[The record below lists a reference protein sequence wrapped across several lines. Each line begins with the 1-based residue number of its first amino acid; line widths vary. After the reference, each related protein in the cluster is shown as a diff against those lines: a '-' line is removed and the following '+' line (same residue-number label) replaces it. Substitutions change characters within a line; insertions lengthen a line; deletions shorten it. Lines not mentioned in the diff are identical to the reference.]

1 MAKQQKSKAAQSDD
15 FISDDVVSSGSGR
28 YLNIK
33 KSDTTKFRCI
43 SKPIFGW
50 VEWIDKAPVR
60 TPLEDGEPE
69 ATDADNPPKK
79 FMALAVYDYED
90 AKVKILELTQ
100 QSIIKAI
107 KALAQ
112 NADWGSPFG
121 YDINISKTGEGLK
134 TKYSVLPSNKK
145 ATSKDIIREANAS
158 PCNLEALYEGE
169 DPWNVEGGEE
179 TEYHFK

>member
-1 MAKQQKSKAAQSDD
+1 MAKQQSKKSKNNDSFIDD
-15 FISDDVVSSGSGR
+15 EMVSSGSGK
-28 YLNIK
+28 YVNIK
-33 KSDTTKFRCI
+33 KEDEVKVRCL

-50 VEWIDKAPVR
+50 VEWIDKKPVR
-60 TPLEDGEPE
+60 IPLEDGEPE
-69 ATDADNPPKK
+69 ATDPDSPPKK
-79 FMALAVYDYED
+79 FMALVVYDYAD
-90 AKVKILELTQ
+90 AKVKILEITQ
-100 QSIIKAI
+100 QTVIKAI

-112 NADWGSPFG
+112 NADWGEPFN
-121 YDINISKTGEGLK
+121 YDLNITGDGEGLK
-134 TKYSVLPSNKK
+134 RKYTVTPSSKK